1 MFVCCPVRV
10 FEYGGSYGLIGD
22 DIMMIGL
29 GIVVI
34 PFAIL
39 LVAICAVA
47 FSETSRDVS
56 DVLCFLAMLV
66 VSVALVLVF
75 VLKGF

>member
-1 MFVCCPVRV
+1 MIVC
-10 FEYGGSYGLIGD
+10 
-22 DIMMIGL
+22 M

-34 PFAIL
+34 LFAIL

-47 FSETSRDVS
+47 FCETSRDVS